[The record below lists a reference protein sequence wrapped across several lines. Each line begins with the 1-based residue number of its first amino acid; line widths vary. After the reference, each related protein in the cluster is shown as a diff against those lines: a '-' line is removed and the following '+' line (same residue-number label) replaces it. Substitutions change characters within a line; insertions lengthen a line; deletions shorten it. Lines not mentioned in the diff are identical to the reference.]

1 LTAPDV
7 PAPPPITRYR
17 RARGALSLLFGLA
30 VAVVVL
36 WVVGGQRGELQG
48 ALSYLENLKWQWVVL
63 AAAMEFF
70 CIVAFGALQRV
81 LLEAGGVR
89 AHMTD
94 MTTIAFAGNAI
105 QNSLPAG
112 PLWSNVFAF
121 RQFKRRGADD
131 VLSVWVLV
139 ATSIASAAALALVA
153 VLGLIF
159 ARNKDVAADL
169 AAVAGGVV
177 GLLLIVRYLL
187 RRHTW
192 TLTIAAAAIR
202 LSQRV
207 IRRPRGDAKELVDQG
222 WARLT
227 AVAPGRRVW
236 AQAFAFAAA
245 NWLWDCMALAL
256 RFLAV
261 GSAVPWQGLLLAY
274 GAAQLA
280 INIPIT
286 PGGLGVV
293 EGSLTI
299 ALVAYGGQKEAT
311 VAAVVLY
318 RLISFWGLLVV
329 GWIAWAFL
337 AYQTRRHE
345 RAEGP
350 AEQAQEV
357 VA

>member
-1 LTAPDV
+1 MTTPAI
-7 PAPPPITRYR
+7 PAPPPPVRHR
-17 RARGALSLLFGLA
+17 RLLGALQLLFGLA

-48 ALSYLENLKWQWVVL
+48 ALSYLENLKWQWVVMAAVTEFL
-63 AAAMEFF
+63 A
-70 CIVAFGALQRV
+70 IVAFGAMQRV
-81 LLEAGGVR
+81 LLEAGGVDT
-89 AHMTD
+89 HLTD
-94 MTTIAFAGNAI
+94 MTAIAFAGNAI

-131 VLSVWVLV
+131 VLAVWVLV
-139 ATSIASAAALALVA
+139 ATSIASALSLALVA

-159 ARNKDVAADL
+159 ARNQGIAVDL
-169 AAVAGGVV
+169 VAVAGGIV
-177 GLLLIVRYLL
+177 GLVLIVRYLL
-187 RRHTW
+187 GRHHW
-192 TLTIAAAAIR
+192 TLAVVTAIVR
-202 LSQRV
+202 MSQRL
-207 IRRPRGDAKELVDQG
+207 IHRPRGDAAELVNQG

-227 AVAPGRRVW
+227 AVTPSRRVW
-236 AQAFAFAAA
+236 ALAFAFAAA

-256 RFLAV
+256 CFLAV
-261 GSAVPWQGLLLAY
+261 GEAVPWQGLLLAY

-311 VAAVVLY
+311 VATVVLY
-318 RLISFWGLLVV
+318 RLISFWGLLGV
-329 GWIAWAFL
+329 GWLAWAVL

-345 RAEGP
+345 RAEE
-350 AEQAQEV
+350 AAAMTEA

>member
-1 LTAPDV
+1 MAGV
-7 PAPPPITRYR
+7 
-17 RARGALSLLFGLA
+17 ALWA
-30 VAVVVL
+30 
-36 WVVGGQRGELQG
+36 VGGQRGELQG
-48 ALSYLENLKWQWVVL
+48 ALSYLEDLRWQWVGMAALTELL
-63 AAAMEFF
+63 A
-70 CIVAFGALQRV
+70 IVAFGALQRE
-81 LLEAGGVR
+81 LLGAGGVR
-89 AHMTD
+89 ASLAD
-94 MTTIAFAGNAI
+94 MTAIAFAGNAI

-131 VLSVWVLV
+131 ILSVWVLV
-139 ATSIASAAALALVA
+139 ATSIASAASLALVA

-159 ARNKDVAADL
+159 AHNSGVIWDL
-169 AAVAGGVV
+169 LAVAGGIV

-192 TLTIAAAAIR
+192 TLAVVTAIVRMCQR
-202 LSQRV
+202 L
-207 IRRPRGDAKELVDQG
+207 IHRPRGDARELVDRG

-227 AVAPGRRVW
+227 AVAPGRHVW
-236 AQAFAFAAA
+236 ALAFGFAAA
-245 NWLWDCMALAL
+245 NWLWDCLALAL
-256 RFLAV
+256 CFLAV
-261 GSAVPWQGLLLAY
+261 GSGVPWQALLLAY

-311 VAAVVLY
+311 VATVVLY
-318 RLISFWGLLVV
+318 RLISFWGLLAV
-329 GWIAWAFL
+329 GWVAWAVL

-345 RAEGP
+345 RAEALVEEP
-350 AEQAQEV
+350 V
-357 VA
+357 P